1 MEVATSILNVKKE
14 NCIQTFYNLE
24 TAGTNYFHVDVMDG
38 IFVENNTVELMTE
51 YAEYL
56 NSITNIPLDVHLMVE
71 DVMSFI
77 KNFNPQKYSGF
88 GKIADQ
94 IEVEHCLNRGLKKF
108 EITSE
113 ASLNSHAYHYKRGKR
128 FAPIKDKKTQ
138 NKLLEMFKTYDVNKI
153 VELIIK
159 YTPAGKS
166 YNTSFLNKIPMFM
179 PQSLIKKYIEII
191 KKHPLLK

>member
-1 MEVATSILNVKKE
+1 MKVVNQ
-14 NCIQTFYNLE
+14 N
-24 TAGTNYFHVDVMDG
+24 
-38 IFVENNTVELMTE
+38 
-51 YAEYL
+51 
-56 NSITNIPLDVHLMVE
+56 NIPHVIKKTPQNCSENIPVQVKAEKLNIGGKANFTRYVVHDGKIPVGYVNLIDTPEGVN
-71 DVMSFI
+71 VSFI